1 MEENTSSLHTEA
13 GGKKKRKAPKCKYCG
28 SDNVGLYI
36 KGEPVFI
43 CNDCGKYLGTP
54 PVPSH
59 TKKKDKN
66 VNESFEESGE
76 RVNSEK
82 LQINSSVIAK
92 YKDAYPFLKHFRV
105 GIDTKGILLVD
116 KNDKSKV
123 IGAVNTEKKQNEE
136 TWVQALEVT
145 KEYQRRGIG
154 TDLLKIACDDFGA
167 TLLSVRKTNE
177 GAISLYKKYGFKVLR
192 ENDSQYIMGLN
203 PDSDYEEACKDL
215 DHARRFLM
223 DVKKVA
229 KKYDAN
235 YFIVTDGAS
244 AINNNGNP
252 AVKHARDCQIQWEK
266 EHNFDPDEDWR
277 DLYEKS
283 DCDFDGELHLIE
295 ESSEEGERIHLL
307 DNSLRTVTTY
317 EEAGPYS
324 DKKLDL
330 VIALQEKLTKV
341 EYGYMDDTGK
351 VVTDKESIGKK
362 YRYQSPEE
370 FEKNNAGIC
379 WDFVSYQT
387 KALKK
392 IGCQFTNFYIE
403 LSNYDTHTFSV
414 VKMDDKFIYL
424 EASFGKISGV
434 YEAAHLEEI
443 FSFVLT
449 AMVQYASEN
458 GRKIPDRY
466 LITSYQNY
474 VNYGCNT
481 VTFMNDMRK
490 MKKVK
495 SGLLKPMLNHSVLKR
510 IDKAGYMEDGDS
522 ELFLEDAIGHTMVLK
537 NLVEKRITT
546 TLQEPANDR
555 KYKRFI
561 SEFIDRNIEKLTTSG
576 PVYLIVFGDDDQKN
590 YFELFGITKEEI
602 VESMVALTKGTG
614 VQSDFKYLRQNPIFV
629 ILYFCIRYYTKKND
643 QKGLNSSLSLYSLA
657 VYWSIYTKY
666 FPHGVIEPVMQFT
679 IDNLTDKF
687 LIKKSKHIF
696 GTLVESI
703 QRSYKFHKSRILQGG
718 DDDVVAFIQR
728 IQNDQ
733 NSLIKKVA
741 NEYMKNYREGN
752 AVRTRNDDYDP
763 DNPILDAIENATTA
777 VQAQVDKVTLP
788 IITDGVDLVFAEA
801 SAKMAGI
808 SVADCRLYLLKIIVQ
823 KNLNSLQ
830 NLIES
835 ILFLFIY
842 EEKRTTRDIK
852 SQYFLAWGA
861 SLFKKTNSKDENI
874 KRINTILEKWAEES
888 GIYDRFKREASRI
901 NYKKAIFFYIILSI
915 QKYS

>member
-1 MEENTSSLHTEA
+1 MEENTSSLYTEA

-76 RVNSEK
+76 PVNSEK

-154 TDLLKIACDDFGA
+154 TDLLKIACNDFGA

-203 PDSDYEEACKDL
+203 PDSDYEEACKD
-215 DHARRFLM
+215 
-223 DVKKVA
+223 
-229 KKYDAN
+229 
-235 YFIVTDGAS
+235 
-244 AINNNGNP
+244 
-252 AVKHARDCQIQWEK
+252 E
-266 EHNFDPDEDWR
+266 EWR

-283 DCDFDGELHLIE
+283 DCDLDGELHLIE

-351 VVTDKESIGKK
+351 VVTDNESIGKK

-728 IQNDQ
+728 IRNDQ

>member
-1 MEENTSSLHTEA
+1 
-13 GGKKKRKAPKCKYCG
+13 
-28 SDNVGLYI
+28 
-36 KGEPVFI
+36 
-43 CNDCGKYLGTP
+43 
-54 PVPSH
+54 
-59 TKKKDKN
+59 
-66 VNESFEESGE
+66 
-76 RVNSEK
+76 
-82 LQINSSVIAK
+82 
-92 YKDAYPFLKHFRV
+92 
-105 GIDTKGILLVD
+105 
-116 KNDKSKV
+116 
-123 IGAVNTEKKQNEE
+123 
-136 TWVQALEVT
+136 
-145 KEYQRRGIG
+145 
-154 TDLLKIACDDFGA
+154 
-167 TLLSVRKTNE
+167 
-177 GAISLYKKYGFKVLR
+177 
-192 ENDSQYIMGLN
+192 
-203 PDSDYEEACKDL
+203 
-215 DHARRFLM
+215 
-223 DVKKVA
+223 
-229 KKYDAN
+229 
-235 YFIVTDGAS
+235 
-244 AINNNGNP
+244 
-252 AVKHARDCQIQWEK
+252 
-266 EHNFDPDEDWR
+266 
-277 DLYEKS
+277 
-283 DCDFDGELHLIE
+283 
-295 ESSEEGERIHLL
+295 
-307 DNSLRTVTTY
+307 
-317 EEAGPYS
+317 
-324 DKKLDL
+324 
-330 VIALQEKLTKV
+330 
-341 EYGYMDDTGK
+341 
-351 VVTDKESIGKK
+351 
-362 YRYQSPEE
+362 
-370 FEKNNAGIC
+370 
-379 WDFVSYQT
+379 
-387 KALKK
+387 
-392 IGCQFTNFYIE
+392 
-403 LSNYDTHTFSV
+403 
-414 VKMDDKFIYL
+414 
-424 EASFGKISGV
+424 
-434 YEAAHLEEI
+434 
-443 FSFVLT
+443 
-449 AMVQYASEN
+449 
-458 GRKIPDRY
+458 
-466 LITSYQNY
+466 
-474 VNYGCNT
+474 
-481 VTFMNDMRK
+481 MNDMRK

-495 SGLLKPMLNHSVLKR
+495 SGLLKSMLNHSVLKR

-537 NLVEKRITT
+537 NLVEKRISN

-666 FPHGVIEPVMQFT
+666 FPHGVIEPVMQFI

-728 IQNDQ
+728 IRNDQ

-777 VQAQVDKVTLP
+777 VQAQVDKVILP
-788 IITDGVDLVFAEA
+788 IITDGLDLVFAEA

-852 SQYFLAWGA
+852 SQYFLAWELRCLRKQTA
-861 SLFKKTNSKDENI
+861 KM
-874 KRINTILEKWAEES
+874 RILNE
-888 GIYDRFKREASRI
+888 
-901 NYKKAIFFYIILSI
+901 SI
-915 QKYS
+915 QY